1 MLKSLFNKV
10 AFLKTCKFIKKT
22 LQHRCHE
29 KETAEAVVRRYS
41 SKKVFLKISQ
51 ISQESCQ
58 CWSLF
63 LGWRSPTLLSKIFK
77 NTFLQNTYG
86 GYFWNQTYAS
96 AAVLLHIRIGN
107 LDCNESHEKKAEYIH
122 ASAADLL
129 HIRIGNLD
137 WCKCRHCKNEA
148 REIDCLCC
156 REVNAMLIASAKI
169 PEREGSISPC
179 RLYG

>member
-1 MLKSLFNKV
+1 MSRTRFRLNRQGTPCSKQARNLKF
-10 AFLKTCKFIKKT
+10 
-22 LQHRCHE
+22 
-29 KETAEAVVRRYS
+29 AVTV
-41 SKKVFLKISQ
+41 
-51 ISQESCQ
+51 
-58 CWSLF
+58 
-63 LGWRSPTLLSKIFK
+63 
-77 NTFLQNTYG
+77 
-86 GYFWNQTYAS
+86 TYAS
-96 AAVLLHIRIGN
+96 ATILLRIRIGN
-107 LDCNESHEKKAEYIH
+107 LDWNESREKKTKYIH

-137 WCKCRHCKNEA
+137 WCKCGHCKNEA